1 MTEKP
6 QEQPEEGSSSK
17 PPLADQIK
25 AKMDEYEL
33 DRHLNDLA
41 TTLEHAVRTG
51 MTKAGEFAHEHKG
64 DFERLIDKAATA
76 VDRRTD
82 GKHADKIQQVRGRA
96 GRLGRTAEQRVTGC
110 HSDVPTTATAC
121 RSRSRV
127 ATRAWSGDWS
137 RFCSTPASTASGH

>member
-82 GKHADKIQQVRGRA
+82 GKHADKIQQVRGSLER
-96 GRLGRTAEQRVTGC
+96 GVDRIVEQRDGGAPNDTDGPV
-110 HSDVPTTATAC
+110 SDVPP
-121 RSRSRV
+121 SN
-127 ATRAWSGDWS
+127 G
-137 RFCSTPASTASGH
+137 

>member
-82 GKHADKIQQVRGRA
+82 GKHADKIQQVRGSLER
-96 GRLGRTAEQRVTGC
+96 GVDKIAEQRDDGTPGEQGG
-110 HSDVPTTATAC
+110 SDVPP
-121 RSRSRV
+121 SN
-127 ATRAWSGDWS
+127 G
-137 RFCSTPASTASGH
+137 